1 MAPASESSAASRI
14 GAVAETA
21 RDVGERR
28 VSLRAAWAIWIGAS
42 VVAWGGV
49 LLLARLLFI

>member
-14 GAVAETA
+14 GAVAETT

-49 LLLARLLFI
+49 LLLARLLFS